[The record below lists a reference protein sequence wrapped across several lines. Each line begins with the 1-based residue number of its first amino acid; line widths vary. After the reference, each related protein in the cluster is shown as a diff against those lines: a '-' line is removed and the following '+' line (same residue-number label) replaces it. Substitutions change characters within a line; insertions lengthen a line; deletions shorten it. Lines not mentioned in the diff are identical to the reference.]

1 MKKLNSLTHRFGLI
15 GAIMAFLAT
24 SFGVTS
30 CRPDFD
36 LDKRM
41 PEWLGTS
48 IYETLQ
54 EGFRNDS
61 TGEFYTFN
69 TFVKLI
75 DDLNQ
80 KDILA
85 KTGSR
90 TLFVASDKA
99 FEKFFKDCPFKGV
112 TKYED
117 MSAAQKKMILNGCM
131 LPNVY
136 QVTMLSSSPS
146 GNNQDPPMVGNSM
159 RRVSG
164 AQTLDTIPIVKP
176 ADMPDSEY
184 WRYWRNRSEDGIALL
199 QDGTNK
205 PLVYFVSKFMN
216 RHGFEDYDYD
226 FLFRL
231 GDYSPANNPR
241 PAHDPAGASVNGVT
255 IEWPNK
261 KCFNGF
267 LHVMS
272 EVVYLMPNMAEKLA
286 SSPDTR
292 IYSSIIERFS
302 IPYYIASE
310 RDNRDRNLRKRLDD
324 PTSNYKNPALDA
336 AMRASGDSIYVK
348 KYLSMRSM
356 LPSGNSSSSSG
367 NAAELRTNILGIE
380 LLSKNNVL
388 QFDPGWNSLI
398 SPSSNG
404 ADIALQED
412 LAVMFV
418 PYDSVLQKWWVDKKE
433 AGNKLRLRYGKLTQG
448 VQEPGFMDVEQVIE
462 DMKGIPLSVIVEL
475 VNNNMQNSL
484 LGTIPSKFA
493 TVLNDA
499 QDQFFEGMSRQQAE
513 ATIGD
518 VSMCCN
524 GAIYYTTKVYSPTA
538 YRSVSYPALVDDR
551 LKIINWA
558 VRDVT
563 LAYRAYLNSMV
574 AEYSFFVPVVD
585 SVGTFQDKLVWI
597 DPASF
602 YLKKYGATDP
612 ISNLKAIAFS
622 YGIDGGKETVIAEL
636 FDYNDVDG
644 TINTSRSTRF
654 SAAGADDSKQSKFI
668 RNRLLDLMD
677 YHIVIGEV
685 EADSVPTIK
694 IGDKNY
700 SYFRTKGG
708 AYIRFKN
715 SATFG
720 DINDMEVAGAWQIEN
735 EGEPD
740 LVQRP
745 VKIIER
751 HDMNKNTS
759 TTLGNGRTYLL
770 DRPLLPARKS
780 VYDVVSDTLTYPEF
794 TSFFKLMVESGIF
807 SAKSNRNEIASRWA
821 VSTFSAF
828 NYTVYVPKN
837 AGIDALFRS
846 GKLVHFA
853 ELNNLDTQ
861 FKNYRTSLTRT
872 IPRSTPNRDSV
883 IVAML
888 ADSLTNIAKKYFDIT
903 DREELET
910 LIKGGAATPTKLMTE
925 KKKEQILNFVKYHIQ
940 DNLML
945 VGTSFNAGVDPYT
958 GEVVDKT
965 EYETAYMKGTQYVK
979 VKVKGGQHIEIT
991 DRAHQSEQPVGIANV
1006 RTVQEINTPSG
1017 KPYFNIMCREYELK
1031 SYAGS
1036 TGTLDDDT
1044 YSQVNFYIEATSNAV
1059 VHLIDLPLC
1068 NGDIEF

>member
-1 MKKLNSLTHRFGLI
+1 MKKLNSLTQRFGLI
-15 GAIMAFLAT
+15 GAIVAFLAT
-24 SFGVTS
+24 SFGITS

-54 EGFRNDS
+54 EGFKNDS

-69 TFVKLI
+69 TFVRLI
-75 DDLNQ
+75 DDLGQ
-80 KDILA
+80 KDFLA

-99 FEKFFKDCPFKGV
+99 FEEFFKNCPFKGV
-112 TKYED
+112 TRYED
-117 MSAAQKKMILNGCM
+117 MSDAQKKMILNGCM

-146 GNNQDPPMVGNSM
+146 GNTQDPPLVGNSM
-159 RRVSG
+159 RRVS
-164 AQTLDTIPIVKP
+164 ASQTLDTIPIVKP
-176 ADMPDSEY
+176 ADMPDSDFWKY
-184 WRYWRNRSEDGIALL
+184 WRSRSEDGIALL
-199 QDGTNK
+199 QDGTNR
-205 PLVYFVSKFMN
+205 PLVYFVSKFMKQ
-216 RHGFEDYDYD
+216 HGFEPYDYD

-231 GDYSPANNPR
+231 GDYSPAGEHRDP
-241 PAHDPAGASVNGVT
+241 HDPDGASVNGVT

-272 EVVYLMPNMAEKLA
+272 KVVYLMPNMAEELA
-286 SSPDTR
+286 SNSNTR

-302 IPYYIASE
+302 IPYYISGEKA
-310 RDNRDRNLRKRLDD
+310 NRDQNLRKRLDD
-324 PTSNYKNPALDA
+324 PTDDLKNPALDA
-336 AMRASGDSIYVK
+336 AMKASGDSIYVK
-348 KYLSMRSM
+348 KYLSMRSL
-356 LPSGNSSSSSG
+356 LPSGNSSSSTG
-367 NAAELRTNILGIE
+367 NAAELRTNIRGIE
-380 LLSKNNVL
+380 LLSANNVL

-398 SPSSNG
+398 APSSNG

-418 PYDSVLQKWWVDKKE
+418 PYDSILQKWWVDKKE
-433 AGNKLRLRYGKLTQG
+433 VGNKLRLRYGKLTQG
-448 VQEPGFMDVEQVIE
+448 VQDPGFMDVDQVIE

-499 QDQFFEGMSRQQAE
+499 QDQFFEKMTRQQAE
-513 ATIGD
+513 ATIAD
-518 VSMCCN
+518 VAMCCN
-524 GAIYYTTKVYSPTA
+524 GAIYFTTKVYSPTA
-538 YRSVSYPALVDDR
+538 YRSVSYPALVDER

-558 VRDVT
+558 VRDVK

-585 SVGTFQDKLVWI
+585 SVGTFKDKLVWI

-602 YLKKYGATDP
+602 YLKKYGSTDP
-612 ISNLKAIAFS
+612 ISSLKAIAFS

-636 FDYNDVDG
+636 YNYNDDG
-644 TINTSRSTRF
+644 TINTSNSVRF
-654 SAAGADDSKQSKFI
+654 SAAGSDDSKQSKFI

-685 EADSVPTIK
+685 ESDTVPTIK
-694 IGDKNY
+694 IGDKFY

-708 AYIRFKN
+708 GYVRFKN
-715 SATFG
+715 SASFG

-807 SAKSNRNEIASRWA
+807 AKKSNRNEIASIWA

-828 NYTVYVPKN
+828 NYTVYVPMN
-837 AGIDALFRS
+837 AGIDALFES
-846 GKLVHFA
+846 GKLVHFK
-853 ELNNLDTQ
+853 ELTNMDTQ
-861 FKNYRTSLTRT
+861 FKNYRTSLTRS

-903 DREELET
+903 DRAELET
-910 LIKGGAATPTKLMTE
+910 LIKGGAAVPTKLMTE

-940 DNLML
+940 DNLLL
-945 VGTSFNAGVDPYT
+945 VGASFNAGVDPYS
-958 GEVVDKT
+958 GKPVDKT
-965 EYETAYMKGTQYVK
+965 EYETAYMKGNQFVK

-991 DRAHQSEQPVGIANV
+991 DKGNLDGTPRL
-1006 RTVQEINTPSG
+1006 VQEISTPGG
-1017 KPYFNIMCREYELK
+1017 KPYYNIMCREYELK
-1031 SYAGS
+1031 SYAG
-1036 TGTLDDDT
+1036 TDATLDDDT

-1059 VHLIDLPLC
+1059 VHLIDKPLC
-1068 NGDIEF
+1068 SGDIKF